1 MKTLLIQRHA
11 RSKKSD
17 PTIKDKKR
25 PLTPSGKDDA
35 RSIGKQLVAASL
47 WPDSITSSPAK
58 RARKTAKF
66 DMQGAEQDCDLDVE
80 DALYTGTPD
89 DILDVIRGLDD
100 AAQIPMLIGHDT
112 QLVPLLANLTG
123 RPQTDWP
130 RAAVARLEFPIDKWK
145 QLELGR
151 GKLVDFTK
159 PDGG

>member
-17 PTIKDKKR
+17 PEIKDKKR

-35 RSIGKQLVAASL
+35 RSMGKQLAAAGL

-66 DMQGAEQDCDLDVE
+66 DMQGAEQDCDLEVE
-80 DALYTGTPD
+80 DDLYAGTPD
-89 DILDVIRGLDD
+89 DILEVIRGLDD
-100 AAQIPMLIGHDT
+100 GAQLPMLIGHDS

-123 RPQTDWP
+123 QPQTGWP
-130 RAAVARLEFPIDKWK
+130 RAAVARLEFPIDKWTA
-145 QLELGR
+145 LELGR
-151 GKLVDFTK
+151 GKLLDLIK
-159 PDGG
+159 PAG